1 VRKVAAT
8 TRHDFVAE
16 RRTDEIGSTV
26 TPVLI
31 NPYCRG
37 LALKDPG
44 YEKIPRHW
52 SADPR
57 WRKSVNTGWKLD
69 GSVGLSSEVVMAV
82 RLLVN
87 GCLLGWL
94 AVGPA
99 IAADRA
105 LSVTIYAD
113 DQALVQDR
121 RDIEVKGGR
130 QRIEFQDVSAQI
142 RPETVSLTAD
152 DISIVEQ
159 NFDFDL
165 LTPSKMMEKAVG
177 HEVTIVRVNPATGA
191 ETREQAEVLA
201 TNAGVVLKI
210 GQHIE
215 VLRDDGLP
223 VRVIFDKVPDN
234 LRARP
239 TLSVTVIGAHA
250 GTRPATLSYLTP
262 GLGWKADYVA
272 LYNEGDSKIDVQGWV
287 TLTNSSGVTYDNAQ
301 TLLVAGSPAAADGG
315 GRQPNYYYRQ
325 PGPRPTLQQAGTE
338 SGSRE
343 RLGDFYLYPLAER
356 TTIANLQTKQVSFLD
371 VQGVPAEHGYEYRN
385 RWLGTADQPQ
395 SAKSIYSFSTSAHA
409 GLGDQLPAGILRF
422 YMRDK
427 RGDPQFIGE
436 SSIDHTPMGS
446 TLSLATGDAFDVK
459 VRAVV
464 EKRTR
469 LNTNNSGANNLFA
482 NHWQS
487 DMRYEL
493 SNALPRPVTVKLVQ
507 EGLWGDSRIITES
520 IKSTR
525 RSADAAEWS
534 VTVPANG
541 NASVTASFDTRY

>member
-1 VRKVAAT
+1 MRKHFLAGGCVMGLVTGSLAGA
-8 TRHDFVAE
+8 AE
-16 RRTDEIGSTV
+16 RS
-26 TPVLI
+26 
-31 NPYCRG
+31 
-37 LALKDPG
+37 
-44 YEKIPRHW
+44 
-52 SADPR
+52 
-57 WRKSVNTGWKLD
+57 
-69 GSVGLSSEVVMAV
+69 
-82 RLLVN
+82 
-87 GCLLGWL
+87 
-94 AVGPA
+94 
-99 IAADRA
+99 
-105 LSVTIYAD
+105 LSVTIYAED
-113 DQALVQDR
+113 LALVQDR

-142 RPETVSLTAD
+142 RPETASLTAS

-165 LTPSKMMEKAVG
+165 LTPAKLMEKAVG
-177 HEVTIVRVNPATGA
+177 HTVTIVRVSPATGL

-201 TNAGVVLKI
+201 TNGGVVLKI

-239 TLSVTVIGAHA
+239 TLSVTVVGGHA

-262 GLGWKADYVA
+262 GLGWRADYVA
-272 LYNEGDSKIDVQGWV
+272 LYDETDSKIDVQGWV

-301 TLLVAGSPAAADGG
+301 TLLVAGSPTQVDGG
-315 GRQPNYYYRQ
+315 GRQPNYRGPQ
-325 PGPRPTLQQAGTE
+325 PRPTLQQAGTE

-343 RLGDFYLYPLAER
+343 RLGDYYLYPLAER

-371 VQGVPAEHGYEYRN
+371 VHGVPAEHGYEYRN
-385 RWLGTADQPQ
+385 RWLGTAETPQ
-395 SAKSIYSFSTSAHA
+395 SAKSVYSFSTSARA
-409 GLGDQLPAGILRF
+409 GLGDQLPAGVLRF

-427 RGDPQFIGE
+427 RGDAQFIGE
-436 SSIDHTPMGS
+436 SRIDHTPMGS

-464 EKRTR
+464 DKRTR
-469 LNTNNSGANNLFA
+469 LSTFD
-482 NHWQS
+482 WQS

-493 SNALPRPVTVKLVQ
+493 TNALPRPVTVKLLQ
-507 EGLWGDSRIITES
+507 DGLWGDSRITAES
-520 IKSTR
+520 QKSTR
-525 RSADAAEWS
+525 RSAETAEWA

-541 NASVTASFDTRY
+541 KASLTATFETRY